1 MPVGTYISPTDFPL
15 ASARVATCSLSWCY
29 KERLELC
36 CERTGDLWEYT
47 YAGAGIECTPAL
59 QLECTPRGADGFPSR
74 AQKEIALWRRQLIKL
89 QKAYSQDLLG
99 KPGKG
104 GSPRGWENTA
114 EALRVRIEQLEARIE
129 QRQAHRKSLPHKVP
143 VGEGQD
149 PEQIVRLAP
158 ELKLLTDLVTMVAY
172 RAESAMLP
180 GVGLLKRE
188 AEEGRAFLKALF
200 RTPADLIPLKQERL
214 LLVRCHSRAQ
224 PRFNSALRTLCD
236 AATLGR
242 HRYPGTDL
250 RMVFQGPSV
259 TNETA
264 PCQEV

>member
-1 MPVGTYISPTDFPL
+1 M
-15 ASARVATCSLSWCY
+15 
-29 KERLELC
+29 
-36 CERTGDLWEYT
+36 WEYT

-89 QKAYSQDLLG
+89 QKAYAQDLLG

-114 EALRVRIEQLEARIE
+114 EALRVRIEQ
-129 QRQAHRKSLPHKVP
+129 RQAHRKSLPHKVR

-158 ELKLLTDLVTMVAY
+158 ELKLLTDLVKMVAY

-214 LLVRCHSRAQ
+214 LLVRYHSMAQ

-250 RMVFQGPSV
+250 RLVFQGPSV
-259 TNETA
+259 TNETD
-264 PCQEV
+264 PGQEV